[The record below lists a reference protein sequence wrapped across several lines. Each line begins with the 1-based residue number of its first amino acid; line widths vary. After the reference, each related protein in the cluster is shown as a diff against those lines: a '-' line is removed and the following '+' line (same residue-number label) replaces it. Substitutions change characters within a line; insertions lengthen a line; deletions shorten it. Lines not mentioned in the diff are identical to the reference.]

1 MKTLKFTINNFLILI
16 FFIIPF
22 SLSAEDF
29 FLINPSSQCKKYL
42 SESFSNILNIDKGVY
57 KLSIIDDGLTVKT
70 QSNYKFEYLH
80 SIQGNDAFMIISKE
94 KKKSIGTLTIMDA
107 KSPCRSKI
115 TNNLEIF
122 KSNNNELEYKTDL
135 AKNDLPNQD
144 DDDQIKKFSAECS
157 AGHIRIENKCIKK
170 EFLDEFENQLNSNIE
185 VLKNELANL
194 KKEKQK
200 KEFKL
205 KTDTEIPFIGSLNY
219 SYDEHIVTINGLIT
233 DNFEVAEA
241 FIDNELLDLDE
252 NGNFE
257 TTFYIPRNG
266 IEFQIIAFDLK
277 GNKSSKTIK
286 LSRKKVNEITGPFYE
301 KLNPSKAIV
310 RENSNAL
317 ALIIGISDYEKIPA
331 KAIYADNDAKM
342 FYDYAKFKLGIPS
355 QNIKELI
362 NNQAGESDILLSI
375 KDWISRMSKIN
386 ESDVFIFF
394 AGHGMT
400 SIENNEMYIIPYDSS
415 PRLLEDTAISKNRLL
430 DELTNLKP
438 KTVTIFL
445 DTCFSGSTREND
457 ALLAAR
463 PVSIVPK
470 NLIIPDNFL
479 IFSAASFDEIAIPL
493 DEVKHGIFSYYLMKG
508 MEGHADKNE
517 DNKISSGE
525 LNSYIQENVLKQTSG
540 SQKPDLVGNFNK
552 ILIDF
557 NL

>member
-1 MKTLKFTINNFLILI
+1 M
-16 FFIIPF
+16 
-22 SLSAEDF
+22 
-29 FLINPSSQCKKYL
+29 
-42 SESFSNILNIDKGVY
+42 
-57 KLSIIDDGLTVKT
+57 
-70 QSNYKFEYLH
+70 
-80 SIQGNDAFMIISKE
+80 
-94 KKKSIGTLTIMDA
+94 
-107 KSPCRSKI
+107 
-115 TNNLEIF
+115 
-122 KSNNNELEYKTDL
+122 
-135 AKNDLPNQD
+135 
-144 DDDQIKKFSAECS
+144 
-157 AGHIRIENKCIKK
+157 
-170 EFLDEFENQLNSNIE
+170 
-185 VLKNELANL
+185 
-194 KKEKQK
+194 
-200 KEFKL
+200 
-205 KTDTEIPFIGSLNY
+205 
-219 SYDEHIVTINGLIT
+219 IT

-241 FIDNELLDLDE
+241 FIDNELLYLDE

-277 GNKSSKTIK
+277 GNKSTKTIK

-317 ALIIGISDYEKIPA
+317 ALIIGISDYEKISA

-375 KDWISRMSKIN
+375 KDWISRMSKMN

-400 SIENNEMYIIPYDSS
+400 SVENNEMYIIPYDSS

-438 KTVTIFL
+438 KSVTIFL

-457 ALLAAR
+457 TLLAAR

-470 NLIIPDNFL
+470 DLIIPDNFL

-493 DEVKHGIFSYYLMKG
+493 
-508 MEGHADKNE
+508 
-517 DNKISSGE
+517 E
-525 LNSYIQENVLKQTSG
+525 LS
-540 SQKPDLVGNFNK
+540 
-552 ILIDF
+552 LIHI
-557 NL
+557 